1 MMRSGYFVILGLAG
15 TFVLGACSSSSP
27 DKSSTKGNST
37 GQTNAANTVAAINS
51 DNSNTVVVS
60 NGMVVTPEGADANTV
75 STSSSDALQPP
86 DMPGRLGDKRN
97 KLNSSAG
104 NVDAAALAMKNARP
118 APDNSTFTSYLTDAG
133 YEIRTFNNH
142 PLLLKVVKRTANDG
156 SQTIIVF
163 LRNGKIVELP
173 GATIPLIASAPAE
186 VIAGAAGIQ
195 PASPKQPATASTGAK
210 KSSN

>member
-1 MMRSGYFVILGLAG
+1 MMRSGYFVILGLTG
-15 TFVLGACSSSSP
+15 TLALGACSSSSP
-27 DKSSTKGNST
+27 EKSNTKANS
-37 GQTNAANTVAAINS
+37 TNAANIVAAINS

-104 NVDAAALAMKNARP
+104 NVDAATLAMKSARP

-156 SQTIIVF
+156 SQTIKVF

-195 PASPKQPATASTGAK
+195 PASPRQPATVSTGAK
-210 KSSN
+210 KTSN

>member
-1 MMRSGYFVILGLAG
+1 MRSVYFVILGLTG
-15 TFVLGACSSSSP
+15 TLVLGACSSSSP
-27 DKSSTKGNST
+27 EKSNRQANST
-37 GQTNAANTVAAINS
+37 SQTNGANTVAANS
-51 DNSNTVVVS
+51 DSSNTVVVS
-60 NGMVVTPEGADANTV
+60 NGMVITPQGADANAV
-75 STSSSDALQPP
+75 STSSSEELQPP
-86 DMPGRLGDKRN
+86 DMPGRLGDKRS
-97 KLNSSAG
+97 KLNSAAG
-104 NVDAAALAMKNARP
+104 NVDAAALAMKNAKP

-142 PLLLKVVKRTANDG
+142 PQLLKVVKRTSNDG
-156 SQTIIVF
+156 SQTIKVF

>member
-1 MMRSGYFVILGLAG
+1 
-15 TFVLGACSSSSP
+15 
-27 DKSSTKGNST
+27 
-37 GQTNAANTVAAINS
+37 
-51 DNSNTVVVS
+51 
-60 NGMVVTPEGADANTV
+60 
-75 STSSSDALQPP
+75 
-86 DMPGRLGDKRN
+86 
-97 KLNSSAG
+97 
-104 NVDAAALAMKNARP
+104 MKNARP

-156 SQTIIVF
+156 SQTIKVF

-173 GATIPLIASAPAE
+173 GATIPLVASAPAE